1 MIAAPPLETGAVHT
15 SDTCVLPAVPII
27 PVGAPAVV
35 RGVTAADW
43 PNAPSPTAFTAA
55 TWNTYSVPFVR
66 PVTVALVAV
75 DVPSANR
82 VHVVPPLLEYCT
94 R

>member
-1 MIAAPPLETGAVHT
+1 MPCT
-15 SDTCVLPAVPII
+15 D
-27 PVGAPAVV
+27 VGTPAVV

-75 DVPSANR
+75 DVPSTNR
-82 VHVVPPLLEYCT
+82 FHEVPPSLL
-94 R
+94 

>member
-1 MIAAPPLETGAVHT
+1 M
-15 SDTCVLPAVPII
+15 SPAVPII
-27 PVGAPAVV
+27 PVGAAAVV

-43 PNAPSPTAFTAA
+43 PNAPSPAAFTAL
-55 TWNTYSVPFVR
+55 TWNTYAVPFVR

-82 VHVVPPLLEYCT
+82 FHELPPSLL
-94 R
+94 